1 MDNFTKYRELREK
14 QKEFQKNIDELEKED
29 LNTFDEVELYLMAK
43 DYMDWCM
50 EAVTQETKE
59 LSEKILIW

>member
-43 DYMDWCM
+43 DYMD
-50 EAVTQETKE
+50 
-59 LSEKILIW
+59 